1 MSSGKNRPGNQSGA
15 TKGKASST
23 RAPSSSTRAAPANS
37 SHNPGMGINR
47 KCDSAWSRILKGL
60 ALIAASKSTSEEEVT
75 IYVDLAYIPSGVSS
89 STVSVDLFRC
99 IRSSCYIV
107 SGDSPEREQR
117 LAHTLNALLDS
128 KMFWPDGTRVQTD
141 CRLRHYLVI
150 FVYILSFSSWCVPP
164 GDSDPN
170 L

>member
-15 TKGKASST
+15 TKGKASCT
-23 RAPSSSTRAAPANS
+23 RVPSSSTRAASANS
-37 SHNPGMGINR
+37 SHHPGVGINR
-47 KCDSAWSRILKGL
+47 KCYSAWGWILTGL
-60 ALIAASKSTSEEEVT
+60 ALIAASKSTSDDEVT

-89 STVSVDLFRC
+89 SSVSVDFFRC

-107 SGDSPEREQR
+107 SGDSPEREQL

-128 KMFWPDGTRVQTD
+128 KTFWPDGTQVQTD
-141 CRLRHYLVI
+141 RRLRRNLVI
-150 FVYILSFSSWCVPP
+150 FVYILSVPSSCVPP
-164 GDSDPN
+164 GDGDPN

>member
-23 RAPSSSTRAAPANS
+23 RAPWSSTRAAPANS
-37 SHNPGMGINR
+37 SHHPGMGINR
-47 KCDSAWSRILKGL
+47 KCYSAWGRILKGL
-60 ALIAASKSTSEEEVT
+60 ALIAASKSEEEVT
-75 IYVDLAYIPSGVSS
+75 IYVDLAYLPSGVSS

-107 SGDSPEREQR
+107 SGDGSEREQR

-128 KMFWPDGTRVQTD
+128 KMFWPDGTQVQTD
-141 CRLRHYLVI
+141 C
-150 FVYILSFSSWCVPP
+150 
-164 GDSDPN
+164 
-170 L
+170 

>member
-23 RAPSSSTRAAPANS
+23 RAPSSSPRAAPANS
-37 SHNPGMGINR
+37 SYHPGMGINPR
-47 KCDSAWSRILKGL
+47 CYSAWGRILKGL
-60 ALIAASKSTSEEEVT
+60 AVIAASKSTSEEEAT
-75 IYVDLAYIPSGVSS
+75 IYVDLAYLPSGVSS

-99 IRSSCYIV
+99 VRSSCYIV

-128 KMFWPDGTRVQTD
+128 KMFWPDGTQVQTD
-141 CRLRHYLVI
+141 CPLRH
-150 FVYILSFSSWCVPP
+150 
-164 GDSDPN
+164 
-170 L
+170 